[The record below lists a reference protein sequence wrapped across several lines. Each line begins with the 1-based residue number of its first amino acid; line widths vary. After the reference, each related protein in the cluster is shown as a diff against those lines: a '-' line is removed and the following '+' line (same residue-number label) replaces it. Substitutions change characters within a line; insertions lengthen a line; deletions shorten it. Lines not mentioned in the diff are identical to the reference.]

1 MSDRPTIQDTVARIV
16 GQVLESHIPHLR
28 EELVRRV
35 REELPAEVPEPV
47 AGSDTSS
54 QALLQSLVAIQNG
67 TAQKEILKQLL
78 EQTAA
83 YSARAALF
91 IIKSGT
97 IQGWQARGF
106 ANNEALKG
114 FTLEAGASLA
124 QRVLEQREPA
134 AGSVGQMGEQ
144 FAALDPPSDGE
155 CVLLPLMLKE
165 KVAALLYTDAGS
177 ELAGVLNKPA
187 LELLTRATGQWLEVL
202 ALRKSPAHAI
212 AVETP
217 ATEEF
222 TPVPEPVGEAAAPVQ
237 TMAAAASAAQGGSL
251 DSALPAA
258 EPHEE
263 SAMPPPPP
271 MPEAPAPNP
280 NDIHVKAQRFARLL
294 IDEIKLYNLAKVE
307 EGRRQHDLY
316 ERLKDDIEKSRAT
329 YEKRY
334 GGTPAS
340 SGDYFYHELVRSLAQ
355 DDPSL
360 LGSSYRR

>member
-1 MSDRPTIQDTVARIV
+1 MSDRSTIQETVARIV

-35 REELPAEVPEPV
+35 LEEMPAVPEPV

-106 ANNEALKG
+106 ANNDALKG

-124 QRVLEQREPA
+124 QRVLEEREPA

-177 ELAGVLNKPA
+177 EVAGVLNKPA
-187 LELLTRATGQWLEVL
+187 LELLTRATGHWLEVL
-202 ALRKSPAHAI
+202 ALRKSPAPAI
-212 AVETP
+212 AVETS
-217 ATEEF
+217 AEGSA
-222 TPVPEPVGEAAAPVQ
+222 PVPEPVGEAAAPVQ
-237 TMAAAASAAQGGSL
+237 TMAAAAGAVHGGRLESPPPAAQPSE
-251 DSALPAA
+251 AHAVPLPRPA
-258 EPHEE
+258 
-263 SAMPPPPP
+263 
-271 MPEAPAPNP
+271 PEAAAPNP
-280 NDIHVKAQRFARLL
+280 NDIHLKAQRFARLL

-316 ERLKDDIEKSRAT
+316 ERLRDDIEKSRAT

-334 GGTPAS
+334 GATPAS

>member
-1 MSDRPTIQDTVARIV
+1 MPERPTIQDIVARVV

-35 REELPAEVPEPV
+35 LEEMPAAPQPV
-47 AGSDTSS
+47 AGSDATS

-78 EQTAA
+78 EETAA
-83 YSARAALF
+83 YSGRAALF
-91 IIKSGT
+91 ISKAGS
-97 IQGWQARGF
+97 IQGWQGRGF
-106 ANNEALKG
+106 ADADALKG
-114 FTLEAGASLA
+114 LNLEQGASLV
-124 QRVLEQREPA
+124 QRVMEQREA
-134 AGSVGQMGEQ
+134 ASGNVAEMGES
-144 FAALDPPSDGE
+144 FAALDPSSNGE

-165 KVAALLYTDAGS
+165 KVAALLYADPG
-177 ELAGVLNKPA
+177 ENQAGVFNRPA
-187 LELLTRATGQWLEVL
+187 LELLMRATGQWLEVL
-202 ALRKSPAHAI
+202 ALRKNSAHAI
-212 AVETP
+212 AVDTP
-217 ATEEF
+217 AAEESA
-222 TPVPEPVGEAAAPVQ
+222 PVREPVGEAAAPVQ
-237 TMAAAASAAQGGSL
+237 TMAAAASAVHAGGLESP
-251 DSALPAA
+251 LPAA
-258 EPHEE
+258 EP
-263 SAMPPPPP
+263 SDTQAVPLPPP

-280 NDIHVKAQRFARLL
+280 NDIHLKAQRFARLL

-334 GGTPAS
+334 GATAAS